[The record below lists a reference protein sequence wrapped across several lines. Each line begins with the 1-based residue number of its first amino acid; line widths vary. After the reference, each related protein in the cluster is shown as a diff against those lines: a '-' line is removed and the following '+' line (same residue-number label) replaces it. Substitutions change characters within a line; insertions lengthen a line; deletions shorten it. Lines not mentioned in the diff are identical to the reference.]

1 LHFHSVVVRF
11 VQGQGHTICYTGAA
25 IHTGNLD
32 TVDLHASTMLS
43 QLELVSAKFQ
53 RQRFSPHVHEG
64 FCIAVV
70 VQGAQQFNR
79 EGSQHIA
86 ANGQLLLINADQL
99 HDGHS
104 ADDALGCRYHA
115 IYPHTELL
123 QPVVDDL
130 CGPGAGLPWFPPVV
144 EDPVLATA
152 LLQLFH
158 SLQHNGN
165 PLQCEA
171 LFMHSLSHLIQRH
184 SGRPCQPLPLKSAP
198 AKMQYVR
205 DYLDNHCCQPISL
218 HALSTLV
225 ELNPSYLSRLF
236 RRTTG
241 LAPHHYQLVRRI
253 DHARQLIQRG
263 LPLAQVALD
272 TGFTDQPHF
281 NRHFKRFTGLTPG
294 RYQQAIC

>member
-1 LHFHSVVVRF
+1 MDPHSAPEL
-11 VQGQGHTICYTGAA
+11 T
-25 IHTGNLD
+25 
-32 TVDLHASTMLS
+32 
-43 QLELVSAKFQ
+43 QLELISAQFQ

-70 VQGAQQFNR
+70 VHGAQQFNR
-79 EGSQHIA
+79 DGCQHIA
-86 ANGQLLLINADQL
+86 ASGTLLLINADQL

-104 ADDALGCRYHA
+104 ADEQLGCRYHA
-115 IYPHTELL
+115 IYPHTPLL

-144 EDPVLATA
+144 DDPELADL
-152 LLQLFH
+152 LLQLFN
-158 SLQHNGN
+158 SLQHNQN
-165 PLQCEA
+165 PLQTET
-171 LFMHSLSHLIQRH
+171 LFMHSLSLLVQRH
-184 SGRPCQPLPLKSAP
+184 SCRPSQPQPLLRAP
-198 AKMQYVR
+198 GQIQYVR
-205 DYLDNHCCQPISL
+205 EYLDAHCCQPVSL
-218 HALSTLV
+218 TELSTLV
-225 ELNPSYLSRLF
+225 ALNPSYLSRLF

-241 LAPHHYQLVRRI
+241 LPPHHYQLMRRI

-294 RYQQAIC
+294 RYQQAQR